1 MSTRAALILD
11 EDLRIPAEVY
21 TLAGFRRWSQGGE
34 FPARGRIDYLDG
46 EVEVD
51 PSPEDLYTHGVVKTA
66 IAGELFTLV
75 SKAGR
80 GNLFIDSTRI
90 VSPAARLSVE
100 PDVAVVLWESL
111 AEGRVREGPAA
122 GKGEGRYVEIEG
134 APDLIVEIVSD
145 SSVRK
150 DRDRLPGFYARA
162 GVPELW
168 TVDARDVRHDDTL
181 SFELR
186 RLGADGYEALP
197 ADGDGWTVSPLL
209 GRRCRLRRSRGP
221 LGRWVYELQVADQP

>member
-21 TLAGFRRWSQGGE
+21 TLASFRRWSQGGE
-34 FPARGRIDYLDG
+34 FPSRGRIDYLDG

-51 PSPEDLYTHGVVKTA
+51 LSPEDLYTHGIVKTA

-80 GNLFIDSTRI
+80 GNVFIDSTRI
-90 VSPAARLSVE
+90 VSPAAGLSVE
-100 PDVAVVLWESL
+100 PDIAVVLWESL
-111 AEGRVREGPAA
+111 TGGRVREVPAA

-168 TVDARDVRHDDTL
+168 TVDARHEDL
-181 SFELR
+181 SFEIR
-186 RLGADGYEALP
+186 RLGSKAPDVYEALP
-197 ADGDGWTVSPLL
+197 ADGDGWTASPLL
-209 GRRCRLRRSRGP
+209 GRRCRLYRSRGP
-221 LGRWVYELQVADQP
+221 LSRWVYELQVADQP